1 MHRRVRWFL
10 AGTDMQSKREPAFF
24 ASKLSPWSHGM
35 TLPESLPY
43 FGCRPA
49 ALSFHSVYAW
59 SAAMPKEQKSKQQH
73 MRTRIA
79 AIAARIMAEDGIED
93 FAMAKRKAAR
103 QLRAGDTQSLPN
115 NDEIETELRL
125 YQTLYQGEEQRE
137 RVRFLRGQAL
147 AAMEQLANFKPYL
160 TGPVLRGTAG
170 RYADIDLQV
179 FADSGKD
186 LEIFLLNRKITYQTS
201 ELRHY
206 SGNQERAVSVL
217 SMDWE
222 GTPVRVA
229 VYWPDDEHRSV
240 KTSPSG
246 RPLERAGLDA
256 VRTLVA
262 SGE

>member
-1 MHRRVRWFL
+1 
-10 AGTDMQSKREPAFF
+10 
-24 ASKLSPWSHGM
+24 
-35 TLPESLPY
+35 
-43 FGCRPA
+43 
-49 ALSFHSVYAW
+49 
-59 SAAMPKEQKSKQQH
+59 MPKEQRSKQQH
-73 MRTRIA
+73 MRVRIA
-79 AIAARIMAEDGIED
+79 AAAARIMAEDGIED

-103 QLRAGDTQSLPN
+103 QLGAGDTQSLPN
-115 NDEIETELRL
+115 NEEIESELRL
-125 YQTLYQGEEQRE
+125 YQSLYQGAEQRE
-137 RVRFLRGQAL
+137 RVRFLRSQAL
-147 AAMEQLANFKPYL
+147 AAMEQLADFKPYL

-186 LEIFLLNRKITYQTS
+186 LEIFLLNRKIPYQAS
-201 ELRHY
+201 ASRHY

-229 VYWPDDEHRSV
+229 VYWPNDEFRSV

-246 RPLERAGLDA
+246 RPLERAGLDT
-256 VRTLVA
+256 VRILVA

>member
-1 MHRRVRWFL
+1 
-10 AGTDMQSKREPAFF
+10 
-24 ASKLSPWSHGM
+24 
-35 TLPESLPY
+35 
-43 FGCRPA
+43 
-49 ALSFHSVYAW
+49 
-59 SAAMPKEQKSKQQH
+59 MPKEQKSKQQH

-103 QLRAGDTQSLPN
+103 QIGAGDTRSLPN

-125 YQTLYQGEEQRE
+125 YQSLYQGEEQRE
-137 RVRFLRGQAL
+137 RVRFLRSQAL
-147 AAMEQLANFKPYL
+147 AAMEQLADFKPYL

-186 LEIFLLNRKITYQTS
+186 LEIFLLNRNIPYQTAD
-201 ELRHY
+201 LRHY
-206 SGNQERAVSVL
+206 SGNQEREVSVL

-222 GTPVRVA
+222 GTPVRVV
-229 VYWPDDEHRSV
+229 VYWPDDERRSV

-246 RPLERAGLDA
+246 RQRERAGLDA

-262 SGE
+262 SSE

>member
-1 MHRRVRWFL
+1 
-10 AGTDMQSKREPAFF
+10 
-24 ASKLSPWSHGM
+24 
-35 TLPESLPY
+35 
-43 FGCRPA
+43 
-49 ALSFHSVYAW
+49 
-59 SAAMPKEQKSKQQH
+59 MPKEQKSKQQH

-103 QLRAGDTQSLPN
+103 QIGADDTRSLPN

-125 YQTLYQGEEQRE
+125 YQSLYQGEEQRE
-137 RVRFLRGQAL
+137 RLRFLRAQAL
-147 AAMEQLANFKPYL
+147 AAMEQLADFKPYL

-186 LEIFLLNRKITYQTS
+186 LEIFLLNRNIPYQT
-201 ELRHY
+201 EDLRRY
-206 SGNQERAVSVL
+206 SGNQEREVSVL

-222 GTPVRVA
+222 GTPVRVV
-229 VYWPDDEHRSV
+229 VYWPDDERRGV
-240 KTSPSG
+240 KAPPSG
-246 RPLERAGLDA
+246 RQLERAGLDA

-262 SGE
+262 SSE

>member
-1 MHRRVRWFL
+1 MHRQDCRFL
-10 AGTDMQSKREPAFF
+10 SGSVIPYWREIRLLQPDAT
-24 ASKLSPWSHGM
+24 ACGHEM

-49 ALSFHSVYAW
+49 ALLFLSAYAW

-79 AIAARIMAEDGIED
+79 AVAARIMAEDGVED

-103 QLRAGDTQSLPN
+103 QLGAGDTQSLPN

-125 YQTLYQGEEQRE
+125 YQSLYQGDEQRE
-137 RVRFLRGQAL
+137 RVRFLRTQAL
-147 AAMEQLANFKPYL
+147 AAMEELADFKPYL
-160 TGPVLRGTAG
+160 TGPVLAGTAG

-186 LEIFLLNRKITYQTS
+186 LEIFLLNRNIPYQTS
-201 ELRHY
+201 ESRHY
-206 SGNQERAVSVL
+206 SGNQERSVSVL

-229 VYWPDDEHRSV
+229 VYWPEDERRSV
-240 KTSPSG
+240 KTSALG

-262 SGE
+262 SGD